1 MRQTRLLMTWLAG
14 GLPMLVASML
24 AAAALATATPAA
36 AQTKV
41 VVSIKPLHALVA
53 GVMAGVGTPDLL
65 VKGSASP
72 HTYAMKPSDAKALNG
87 ADLFFRMSET
97 VEPFTAK
104 VVRALP
110 QRVQVVTLQDAPGLK
125 LLPRRT
131 SNTFEAHTHDGGKG
145 HKHDHGHSKPAKVE
159 GTVDGHVWLDPDNA
173 TAMVAAIY
181 QALSAKYPA
190 SAQAFQDNARAL
202 TAKLDALAAELE
214 TTLKPVAGK
223 PYIVFH
229 DAFQYLEDRYGLS
242 AVGSISISPDLPP
255 GAKRLSELRKK
266 VVSLG
271 AVCVFAEPQFDT
283 RLVQNLIEGTGA
295 RTGSPCRW
303 SWSAA
308 TISTPRSGARS
319 WSATPSGY

>member
-1 MRQTRLLMTWLAG
+1 MAWLAG
-14 GLPMLVASML
+14 VPSML
-24 AAAALATATPAA
+24 AVAALAASTPAA
-36 AQTKV
+36 AQAKV

-53 GVMAGVGTPDLL
+53 SVMAGVGTPDLL

-131 SNTFEAHTHDGGKG
+131 GNTFEAHTHDGGKGG
-145 HKHDHGHSKPAKVE
+145 HKHDHGHSKPAKVV
-159 GTVDGHVWLDPDNA
+159 GAVDGHAWLDPDNA
-173 TAMVAAIY
+173 TAMVTAIY
-181 QALSAKYPA
+181 HALSAKYPA

-202 TAKLDALAAELE
+202 TTKLDALAAELE

-229 DAFQYLEDRYGLS
+229 DAFQYLENRYGLS

-283 RLVQNLIEGTGA
+283 RLVQNLIEGTSV
-295 RTGSPCRW
+295 RTGTLDPEAGRLDPGPDLYFTLMRRLADDLKGCL
-303 SWSAA
+303 APA
-308 TISTPRSGARS
+308 
-319 WSATPSGY
+319 